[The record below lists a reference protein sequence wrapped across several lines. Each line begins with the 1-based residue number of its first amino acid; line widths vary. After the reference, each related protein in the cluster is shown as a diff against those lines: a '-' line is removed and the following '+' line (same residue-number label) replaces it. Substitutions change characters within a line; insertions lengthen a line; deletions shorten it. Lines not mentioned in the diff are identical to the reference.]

1 MNQRPTIYNGEF
13 FVSLTTFHVQSPVI
27 NKMSRK
33 SKLAAS
39 SKAVDPTLAA
49 LFAESVSQSS

>member
-1 MNQRPTIYNGEF
+1 
-13 FVSLTTFHVQSPVI
+13 
-27 NKMSRK
+27 MSRK

-49 LFAESVSQSS
+49 LFAESVRQEDLKLQERTTDTMTG